1 MRAPGYATRRTG
13 LRRIDLRSLVV
24 RDFPLKAAALAISV
38 LAFVAVAESTQQA
51 VVTFRVPVERP
62 AEVPAGYVLRGALG
76 DVTVTLHGPQP
87 AIAKLAQTD
96 IHPVPDLGQADL
108 GRNDV
113 QDVALRVPLADQN
126 IVAET
131 DPPTVP
137 VRIEKIVSRSLN
149 VQVRFAND
157 PPAGFQPGAAALS
170 SAEVKITGA
179 QSLVASV
186 AAVYATLR
194 FGDTPIDISA
204 SADAVAV
211 DASGNPVDGVQSDP
225 PSVQV
230 NVPVLST
237 TSTRTV
243 PVLWSLHG
251 AVAAGYWISR
261 VTTDPIAVQIQ
272 GAPDKL
278 VAVDRIDTAAIDV
291 SGLTANRSFR
301 VPLLLPDGVSLLQP
315 TDATVGVTVVAL
327 SGTRPFPLVAV
338 QATGVAAGLVAE
350 IDPSTVSVVLLGP
363 SAVLAALAATDVT
376 ATVDASGKGAGT
388 YQADVVLK
396 VPAGV
401 TVFSLQ
407 PTRVTLTMR
416 AK

>member
-1 MRAPGYATRRTG
+1 VRAPGYAARRTG
-13 LRRIDLRSLVV
+13 LGRLDLRRLVV
-24 RDFPLKAAALAISV
+24 HDFPLKAAALAISV

-62 AEVPAGYVLRGALG
+62 ADVPAGYVLRGTLG
-76 DVTVTLHGPQP
+76 DVAVTLRGPQP
-87 AIAKLAQTD
+87 EIAKLAQTD

-113 QDVALRVPLADQN
+113 QDVALRVPLSDQN

-137 VRIEKIVSRSLN
+137 VRIEKVVSRTLS

-157 PPAGFQPGAAALS
+157 PPSGFQPGPATLS
-170 SAEVKITGA
+170 SSEVKITGA

-204 SADAVAV
+204 SADAVSV
-211 DASGNPVDGVQSDP
+211 DANGNAVDGVQSDP
-225 PSVQV
+225 PILQV
-230 NVPVLST
+230 SVPVLST

-243 PVLWSLHG
+243 PVLWSLKG
-251 AVAAGYWISR
+251 AVASGYWISR

-272 GAPDKL
+272 GTPDKL
-278 VAVDRIDTAAIDV
+278 APVDRIDTAAIDV
-291 SGLTANRSFR
+291 SGLNGNRSFR

-315 TDATVGVTVVAL
+315 TDATVGVTVIPL
-327 SGTRPFPLVAV
+327 SGTRPFPVVAV
-338 QATGVAAGLVAE
+338 QVTGVAGGLVAE
-350 IDPSTVSVVLLGP
+350 TDPTTVSVVVSGA
-363 SAVLAALAATDVT
+363 SAALAALVATDVS
-376 ATVDASGKGAGT
+376 ATVDGSGKGAGSYT
-388 YQADVVLK
+388 ADVVLK

-401 TVFSLQ
+401 TVVSLQ
-407 PTRVTLTMR
+407 PIRVTLTMR
-416 AK
+416 LK